1 MCHER
6 FRARHVSIDTP
17 PSLLEESIERRLCDR
32 FVNLGLGAAGGNAS
46 NGLAV
51 DFYGQSTLVGE
62 KIWERQDLH
71 VPPLHGISPFFRG
84 TLVKLRVPGLFLCE
98 LNRVQGGAVCLFQ
111 KM

>member
-32 FVNLGLGAAGGNAS
+32 FVNLGPSATGGNAS

-62 KIWERQDLH
+62 KIGERQDLH
-71 VPPLHGISPFFRG
+71 VSLLHGIGAILRG
-84 TLVKLRVPGLFLCE
+84 TLIKRRVPGLFLRE
-98 LNRVQGGAVCLFQ
+98 LNRVEGR
-111 KM
+111 